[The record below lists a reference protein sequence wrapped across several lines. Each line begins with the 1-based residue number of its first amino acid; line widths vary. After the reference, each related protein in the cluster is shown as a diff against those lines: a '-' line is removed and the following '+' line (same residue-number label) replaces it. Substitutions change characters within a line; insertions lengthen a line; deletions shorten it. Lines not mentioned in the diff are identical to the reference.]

1 MYPINLPSCE
11 SWQLDISLSSV
22 HFFEDA
28 ESPMSHA
35 VQGFRALTHLHLVF
49 DDWIL
54 INLQCLCAVETLHTL
69 CLEADSVASLECH
82 MLYELGPHI
91 SVLRLL
97 GCAASRAFVEVPDWK
112 AFLFTLFERLGSLQ
126 CFETSQDATVLV
138 RAASQS
144 QQEEQQNVCDGVR
157 VWRFWHLYVV
167 VDRQTLAIKG
177 ILRDVSNLCLLQNA
191 SAE

>member
-1 MYPINLPSCE
+1 
-11 SWQLDISLSSV
+11 
-22 HFFEDA
+22 
-28 ESPMSHA
+28 
-35 VQGFRALTHLHLVF
+35 
-49 DDWIL
+49 
-54 INLQCLCAVETLHTL
+54 
-69 CLEADSVASLECH
+69 

-144 QQEEQQNVCDGVR
+144 QQEEQQNVCDGVKSME
-157 VWRFWHLYVV
+157 V
-167 VDRQTLAIKG
+167 LAFVCCGGQANISDQG
-177 ILRDVSNLCLLQNA
+177 HFA
-191 SAE
+191 